1 VDERANRLAFA
12 KAAIENPDV
21 SIAEKFRQVLQIYQ
35 VENSYGRTVE
45 TYADSIEIAG
55 VTRDVEIVRIGRVAL
70 MYQTTDRQVT
80 GTWDNNARQWVELP
94 AGQYRTAAQS
104 AIKVA
109 SGLDAAKMLEM
120 PIIAPEN
127 VQ

>member
-1 VDERANRLAFA
+1 M
-12 KAAIENPDV
+12 
-21 SIAEKFRQVLQIYQ
+21 
-35 VENSYGRTVE
+35 E

-70 MYQTTDRQVT
+70 MYQTTDRQIT

-94 AGQYRTAAQS
+94 AGEYRTAAQS

-109 SGLDAAKMLEM
+109 SGLGRSQNA
-120 PIIAPEN
+120 
-127 VQ
+127 